1 MTFMISKGSTAWLA
15 PDVGKLRR
23 PESLKLLRVNI
34 RFSGLYV
41 TSVLLANR
49 VALSTNYS
57 TAVNILEMELYRQ
70 AVDLATNPKHS
81 RWIAN
86 ALVAGEAVLCT
97 GILMKVPCQHLNLKM
112 LRGLR
117 R

>member
-1 MTFMISKGSTAWLA
+1 MNDVHDLERIYSVACPGCGEAST
-15 PDVGKLRR
+15 PRKT
-23 PESLKLLRVNI
+23 KTLRVNI
-34 RFSGLYV
+34 RFFGLHV

-57 TAVNILEMELYRQ
+57 IAVEILKMGLYRQ

-97 GILMKVPCQHLNLKM
+97 GILMKVPCQH
-112 LRGLR
+112 
-117 R
+117 